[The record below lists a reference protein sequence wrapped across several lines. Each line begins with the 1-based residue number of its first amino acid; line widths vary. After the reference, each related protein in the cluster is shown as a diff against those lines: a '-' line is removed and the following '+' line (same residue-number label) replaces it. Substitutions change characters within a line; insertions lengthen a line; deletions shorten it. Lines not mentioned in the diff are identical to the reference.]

1 MLFPVNNSLLLNF
14 VSAPSFGDE
23 MDMIGGGDSGS
34 ALIVIPSRLQV
45 FLSREL
51 LGWPL
56 YGIILAFGQV
66 CHLSVVR
73 SRLWRQLTT

>member
-1 MLFPVNNSLLLNF
+1 MIFFYLYS

-23 MDMIGGGDSGS
+23 MGVIGGIGDPGG
-34 ALIVIPSRLQV
+34 ATFVIPSRLQV

-51 LGWPL
+51 FGWPL

-73 SRLWRQLTT
+73 LGHGEN

>member
-1 MLFPVNNSLLLNF
+1 MIFFYLYS

-23 MDMIGGGDSGS
+23 MGVIGGIGDPGG
-34 ALIVIPSRLQV
+34 ATFVIPSRLQV

-51 LGWPL
+51 FGWPL

-66 CHLSVVR
+66 RHLSVVR
-73 SRLWRQLTT
+73 LGHGEN